1 MKPVR
6 HLRGTLQ
13 TLANTRHIDS
23 QTRFVIRKKHS
34 AQPRYY
40 QATLWGYKWVRKS
53 DDATVFF
60 DRRFL
65 QAELLATDMV
75 YYDAYE
81 IIQM

>member
-1 MKPVR
+1 MRTVR

-13 TLANTRHIDS
+13 TLNNTRRHANS
-23 QTRFVIRKKHS
+23 PRYVIRKKHS

-40 QATLWGYKWVRKS
+40 QATLWGYKWVKKPA
-53 DDATVFF
+53 DATVFF

-65 QAELLATDMV
+65 RAELLATDMV